1 MHKTNDLEQMRSAML
16 RSNTRLLLSGVML
29 FQFLSMLLIT
39 CKTQPLNTQA
49 LILALTG
56 AGIFAFFYW
65 LARASAEFEGP
76 DDVPKGE
83 PEE

>member
-1 MHKTNDLEQMRSAML
+1 MWFKWFKNYPVRYKIVGLA
-16 RSNTRLLLSGVML
+16 
-29 FQFLSMLLIT
+29 LIYCLGILGFIT
-39 CKTQPLNTQA
+39 GMVFWIIGKCQNTQA

-76 DDVPKGE
+76 DDVPKDE

>member
-1 MHKTNDLEQMRSAML
+1 MVFWIIGKCQ
-16 RSNTRLLLSGVML
+16 
-29 FQFLSMLLIT
+29 
-39 CKTQPLNTQA
+39 NTQA